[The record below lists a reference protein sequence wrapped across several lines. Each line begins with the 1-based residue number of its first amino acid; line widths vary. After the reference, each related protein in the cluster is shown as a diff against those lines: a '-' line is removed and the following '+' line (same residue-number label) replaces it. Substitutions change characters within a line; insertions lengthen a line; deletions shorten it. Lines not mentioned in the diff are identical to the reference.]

1 MNEHYENYDMDEMEI
16 DLIDFLFY
24 LLRRWKSLVAMIL
37 LGAVL
42 GSSFYVVKTIKAANA
57 VVEDYQ
63 PDADTEAN
71 MKLAAQYWKL
81 YDQQMNYNEHSIVMQ
96 MDPNQVYEGT
106 LTYYLAAGEQTE
118 RLAQLFT
125 DIVNDPAVLP
135 ELKEAAGLACE
146 DQYVKEL
153 VSSTMSQKNVDE
165 SNVSGNLTNNVVNQ
179 VQATVPTDDI
189 SNIVIIYQVTYLN
202 QETCE
207 KMVMV
212 LQNEVESAAQKYVDS
227 YGEYEFDQLQNVV
240 AATVDEK
247 YLEKQKSSATLMDS
261 YLTKLTMLENDF
273 NDKDKVYY
281 QKKYLTIENMDV
293 EQSQKKHDS
302 ISVKTLIRWLIIG
315 MVGFVAVWGV
325 YYFLK
330 YLLDSSI
337 KTLDEVKQMG
347 LPVIGS
353 IAGRDRNSTI
363 LNRLEEKKNGHY
375 ESVDY
380 VSLAIDILPEKNI
393 FLVTDFDEAAA
404 KQLSELLEQKN
415 KKIRTVHLL
424 QSDANALELAKES
437 DGIILEIVPKKTDK
451 KQIVRELEV
460 CKMQKIAVIGVI
472 GIFE

>member
-16 DLIDFLFY
+16 DLIDFFFY

-42 GSSFYVVKTIKAANA
+42 GSAFYVVKTTKSSNVA
-57 VVEDYQ
+57 VEDYQ

-71 MKLAAQYWKL
+71 MKLAAQYRKL

-125 DIVNDPAVLP
+125 DIVNDPTVLT

-179 VQATVPTDDI
+179 MQAIVPTDDI
-189 SNIVIIYQVTYLN
+189 SNTVIIYQVAYLN

-261 YLTKLTMLENDF
+261 YLTKLVTLENTFSDM
-273 NDKDKVYY
+273 DMVYY
-281 QKKYLTIENMDV
+281 EKLYRMSEQTNSTEQFHEDSTIKN
-293 EQSQKKHDS
+293 
-302 ISVKTLIRWLIIG
+302 LIKWLIIG
-315 MVGFVAVWGV
+315 IVGFVIIWSA

-330 YLLDSSI
+330 YLLDPSI
-337 KTLDEVKQMG
+337 KTWNEIKKIN
-347 LPVIGS
+347 LPVIGYTS
-353 IAGRDRNSTI
+353 
-363 LNRLEEKKNGHY
+363 LNASNENIIKQIQKKIDVPYVDLNYIVSAIDAFEKKNIIFCT
-375 ESVDY
+375 D
-380 VSLAIDILPEKNI
+380 EKISKNLEEG
-393 FLVTDFDEAAA
+393 LV
-404 KQLSELLEQKN
+404 
-415 KKIRTVHLL
+415 KKTE
-424 QSDANALELAKES
+424 NLELAGWLQKDVKVFKQAKNA
-437 DGIILEIVPKKTDK
+437 DGIIFGVWKKRTSM
-451 KQIVRELEV
+451 KQLKREV
-460 CKMQKIAVIGVI
+460 DICKMYNIRIL
-472 GIFE
+472 GIVGIDE